1 MGATERLSEY
11 YLDIDLMI
19 HVQLFM
25 RLQACR
31 LLLYIQ
37 DAVELIMG
45 AVSQVQIRKPSSAG
59 TSHHLSLTSF
69 H

>member
-25 RLQACR
+25 RLLACR
-31 LLLYIQ
+31 LLYIQ

-69 H
+69 D